1 MRGCIVYTF
10 RKCGINVN
18 RNLVI
23 PCFKVITS
31 CCNPKTKR
39 GTQNIKRERER
50 ECVHFGGNAY
60 RDFRVGK
67 EGRYQRRWRRPLQPP
82 TSHPRFPLSLSYC
95 CCCRLPFFFFGFS
108 LSWVWTMGRK
118 NWRVEIMECM
128 WRHWKML
135 VSNKSLSW
143 TF

>member
-95 CCCRLPFFFFGFS
+95 CCCRLPFFFFFFFGFLS
-108 LSWVWTMGRK
+108 LESELWVERTEGLKLWSVCGGTGR
-118 NWRVEIMECM
+118 C
-128 WRHWKML
+128 
-135 VSNKSLSW
+135 
-143 TF
+143 